1 MAQIIDIPGQGLVE
15 FPAGMTDA
23 QIEAAI
29 RTMTAA
35 PAARQPAF
43 VPPPPGM
50 GEFMPVA
57 TTMQEAQQ
65 VRTAQQEAL
74 KGLASGVGQIA
85 TGTGELIP
93 GDLGRR
99 SAEATQYLKEVGA
112 PEGQMIG
119 KVAGSLAPFAAGA
132 RVVGGIGQAIQAIPG
147 VAGFVGRLP
156 AFVQGTGRVLGMGTT
171 GAAGGAAVGAT
182 TPTGII
188 SEPERMAAKGAEA
201 GKEAAIGAAIGG
213 GFGLLGE
220 GIRAARGTMLPEIVG
235 ARTAG
240 VTPQQYDDAAKL
252 ISDAKNSYGIDITP
266 AEALQAV
273 TRGGTGLSDLQRLV
287 EQSRGGAQA
296 FAERMARRP
305 EQVATA
311 VQQRLDEIAP
321 LLANPSALDVRQRKI
336 GEEIKKTVDAARTAA
351 TRQFYDPAKEQA
363 VNPNAIG
370 AVVKDLRDLASED
383 KSGRIIAPVLKEL
396 EDLLISRPAQAAT
409 RPGPREI
416 PEGMRAMRVSRP
428 GKPAVPEEY
437 ITDVN
442 TLELARQLLRERAD
456 VPLAAAEGISK
467 IESGRLLKGLS
478 SLADRLEVN
487 VPQLAEGKRQYERL
501 SRLLD
506 DFDATITGQFAEA
519 KTAAEGRSVLFPK
532 GERLV
537 PGQEGEVERAFRSI
551 RAREGMFTPERAPL
565 PDRTLPAP
573 VAPPIAR
580 QLLRQELAGTSAR
593 TAEALTSSGLPNQY
607 AGAAFQAALQRN
619 PQQYA
624 NLQAAFRGAGAPT
637 EPMSRL
643 LEVLQATGYRQRTGS
658 QTEMNKQFN
667 ELVGSGGIPGLMRAG
682 ASPMT
687 TARQAATQGAI
698 EARTAELSR
707 ILLSGEEGLRRI
719 QQLARRADSDG
730 EIARSLLAA
739 RNVTAS
745 GLLAQ

>member
-35 PAARQPAF
+35 PAARQPEF

-50 GEFMPVA
+50 GEFMPLA

-188 SEPERMAAKGAEA
+188 SESERMAAKGAEA

-311 VQQRLDEIAP
+311 VQRQLDEIAP
-321 LLANPSALDVRQRKI
+321 ALSNPSLLEPEARKI
-336 GEEIKKTVDAARTAA
+336 AEQINKSVDQMRTRATQPFYRPAMEREI
-351 TRQFYDPAKEQA
+351 
-363 VNPNAIG
+363 NPNAVG
-370 AVVKDLRDLASED
+370 AVVKDLRALAAED
-383 KSGRIIAPVLKEL
+383 KSGRIIAPVLERL
-396 EDLLISRPAQAAT
+396 ESLLIARPAQPAT
-409 RPGPREI
+409 GPGPRVT
-416 PEGMRAMRVSRP
+416 PEGMRAIRVSEP

-442 TLELARQLLRERAD
+442 TLEMARQLLRESAD
-456 VPLAAAEGISK
+456 VPLYAAEGISK
-467 IESGRLLKGLS
+467 VESGKLLSGLS
-478 SLADRLEVN
+478 SLANRLEKN
-487 VPQLAEGKRQYERL
+487 VPELAKGRAEYERI
-501 SRLLD
+501 SRLID
-506 DFDATITGQFAEA
+506 KFKATPTGRFAEA
-519 KTAAEGRSVLFPK
+519 TTLRQQQEALFPS

-537 PGQEGEVERAFRSI
+537 PGQEGEIERAFRSI
-551 RAREGMFTPERAPL
+551 RAREAGLQPERAQL
-565 PDRTLPAP
+565 PDIQLPPSA
-573 VAPPIAR
+573 APPIAR

-682 ASPMT
+682 ASPMA

-707 ILLSGEEGLRRI
+707 ILLSGEQGLRRI